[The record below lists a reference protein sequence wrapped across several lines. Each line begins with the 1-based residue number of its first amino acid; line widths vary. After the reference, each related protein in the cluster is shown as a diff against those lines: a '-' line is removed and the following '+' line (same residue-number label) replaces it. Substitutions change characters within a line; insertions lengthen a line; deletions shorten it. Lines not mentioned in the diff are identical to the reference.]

1 MSSRARTLGFQ
12 TFALVL
18 RGVTVTRVFLRK
30 VVRRLWRASRS
41 ALVRPPRGWLYPSF
55 DAALAECDGGYES
68 TAIASVVCRKT
79 ARMLAEDVLEVSPDG
94 ILLAAAA
101 LAGCRSPI
109 KVVDVGGAAGAH
121 YLAVRRLLSSS
132 ILLEWIVVET
142 TAMVDVAHRLYN
154 GHEIKF
160 ETSFAKALSRLSGR
174 PDLLLASG
182 VLMCLPSPMD
192 ALSSFVASGAEAI
205 VLTRTGLSPDGQ
217 TRIIIQESRLAQNGP
232 GELPEGV
239 DDALVRYPNT
249 FVPQAACEA
258 LLQSRYEIRLRKVE
272 TVHAWSAGGVPIS
285 QFAYLAL
292 RRPKD
297 IPGSEKNDGRS

>member
-1 MSSRARTLGFQ
+1 
-12 TFALVL
+12 
-18 RGVTVTRVFLRK
+18 
-30 VVRRLWRASRS
+30 
-41 ALVRPPRGWLYPSF
+41 
-55 DAALAECDGGYES
+55 
-68 TAIASVVCRKT
+68 
-79 ARMLAEDVLEVSPDG
+79 MLAEDVLDIPADG

-121 YLAVRRLLSSS
+121 YLAVRRLLPSS
-132 ILLEWIVVET
+132 ISLEWIIVET
-142 TAMVDVAHRLYN
+142 TAMVDVAHRLYSDS
-154 GHEIKF
+154 GHEIQF
-160 ETSFAKALSRLSGR
+160 ETSLDEALSRLSGR

-192 ALSSFVASGAEAI
+192 ALSSFIDSGAEAI
-205 VLTRTGLSPDGQ
+205 VLTRTGLSPDEQ

-249 FVPQAACEA
+249 FVPQAAFEA
-258 LLQSRYEIRLRKVE
+258 ALQSKYEIRLRKVE
-272 TVHAWSAGGVPIS
+272 TVRAWSAGGVPIP

-292 RRPKD
+292 RCAEES
-297 IPGSEKNDGRS
+297 PGSERNDGI